1 MSAVGRA
8 PLLLDVDT
16 GIDDALAILYAA
28 SSPASEL
35 VAVTAVHGN
44 VALDDTERTT
54 RAALELAGRT
64 DVEVAAGRATPL
76 LRSPEYAP
84 DTHGPH
90 GIGYA
95 TLPPPS
101 RPRSERYAPEVIV
114 EAARPPPGGRTL

>member
-1 MSAVGRA
+1 MAE
-8 PLLLDVDT
+8 PLRSI
-16 GIDDALAILYAA
+16 IDPGWADALE
-28 SSPASEL
+28 P
-35 VAVTAVHGN
+35 V
-44 VALDDTERTT
+44 
-54 RAALELAGRT
+54 AGRIAAMG
-64 DVEVAAGRATPL
+64 DFLRAEVAAGRATPL

-114 EAARPPPGGRTL
+114 EAARRRMEHIPLASDPRFESTYVEKMSFG